1 MIVESCKYIELADL
15 CAQCNLNFDHVIEV
29 LQEDYGSLIW
39 QEMLIL
45 VTKEQLQELL
55 ADLDV
60 VLQVKDDGVLVNISV
75 N

>member
-1 MIVESCKYIELADL
+1 
-15 CAQCNLNFDHVIEV
+15 V

-39 QEMLIL
+39 QETLIL

-60 VLQVKDDGVLVNISV
+60 LLQVKDDGVLVNISV